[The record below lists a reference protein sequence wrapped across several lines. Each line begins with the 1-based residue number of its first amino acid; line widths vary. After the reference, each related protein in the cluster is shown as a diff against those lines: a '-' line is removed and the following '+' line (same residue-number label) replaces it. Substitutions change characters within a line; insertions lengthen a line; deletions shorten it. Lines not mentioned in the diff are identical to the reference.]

1 MNGTQIATR
10 CTDLDCDESD
20 EDNKES
26 ELWKQTRLEATKKP
40 RPSVRYF
47 AVVAGIQLR
56 DEEHQEAKTQKRQ
69 QQGGREAAG
78 CAVGGREAAGCAVGG
93 REAAGCAVENA
104 ASAAGSSSSSSSS
117 SDEEEADS
125 AENAA
130 SAAASSSSSTMAEP
144 GVGPKR
150 VRGGTYTARN
160 LSENSLDVIA
170 QETRHAQELCLNCGA
185 EGHMVSACSAPRRVQ
200 NTARDLGEAKSTLTS
215 IVGALRELEAGS
227 MDQDGVLAVMNENAA
242 ALQRLGV

>member
-1 MNGTQIATR
+1 MELPNNDLSAIEKRSGKNARKRAKMNGTQIATR

-78 CAVGGREAAGCAVGG
+78 CAVG
-93 REAAGCAVENA
+93 
-104 ASAAGSSSSSSSS
+104 
-117 SDEEEADS
+117 
-125 AENAA
+125 
-130 SAAASSSSSTMAEP
+130 
-144 GVGPKR
+144 
-150 VRGGTYTARN
+150 
-160 LSENSLDVIA
+160 
-170 QETRHAQELCLNCGA
+170 
-185 EGHMVSACSAPRRVQ
+185 
-200 NTARDLGEAKSTLTS
+200 
-215 IVGALRELEAGS
+215 
-227 MDQDGVLAVMNENAA
+227 
-242 ALQRLGV
+242 